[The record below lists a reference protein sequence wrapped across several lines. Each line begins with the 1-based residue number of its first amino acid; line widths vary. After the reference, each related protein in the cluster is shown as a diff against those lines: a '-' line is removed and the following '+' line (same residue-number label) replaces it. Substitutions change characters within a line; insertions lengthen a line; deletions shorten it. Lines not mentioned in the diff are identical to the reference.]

1 MTALVRR
8 NPEEEQIL
16 AKLTKGVDIKK
27 ERQKRARWAMAAAA
41 LAGAAFAAYKYR
53 GRIEQAL
60 QSDLTAQG
68 LSARDFST
76 TQINRI
82 LAVEPWVEDYA
93 AENNLSPDFV
103 NGVIW
108 VESRFQPGVTSSAGA
123 RGLMQLM
130 PGTQTHWENKGGIP
144 HGDPFNPQHNVRVGS
159 YGLRRLM
166 GKLDGDKRM
175 VLGSYNA
182 GIGYALKHADAF
194 KPEVEQY
201 VNWVL
206 NAERRFERA
215 RNAS

>member
-1 MTALVRR
+1 MMAVRH

-27 ERQKRARWAMAAAA
+27 ERQKRARWAMAFAA
-41 LAGAAFAAYKYR
+41 LAGAAVAAYRYR
-53 GRIEQAL
+53 GRVQQVL

-68 LSARDFST
+68 LSSQNFSS

-82 LAVEPWVEDYA
+82 LAVEPWVEEYA

-130 PGTQTHWENKGGIP
+130 PATQNGWEEAGGIP
-144 HGDPFNPQHNVRVGS
+144 AGDPFNPQHNIRVGT
-159 YGLRRLM
+159 YGLRRLY
-166 GKLDGDKRM
+166 GKLDGDTRM
-175 VLGSYNA
+175 VLGAYNW
-182 GIGYALKHADAF
+182 GIGNVLKHPDSF
-194 KPEVEQY
+194 PSKVEDY

-206 NAERRFERA
+206 NAQRRFERA
-215 RNAS
+215 RAA